1 MVAFGEVLAHELRPD
16 AERRQGAAQGSR
28 FRPLAV
34 VRELGRGLDD
44 AMGIAIAKP
53 AQPPFDFE
61 IVIVDG
67 RVVARGATLH
77 FAWEF
82 DEMGLGVEH
91 RLVLHGENFIEA
103 GIDGRQHHLVPAVPE
118 LAAVDG
124 DLAIEA
130 KHDQAIE
137 RVGLGI
143 GLGGDPAVD
152 DGQHIAG
159 VDPFQGRLD
168 ALRLLGLVVVD
179 LIGGGNV
186 DAIG

>member
-16 AERRQGAAQGSR
+16 AEHRQGAAQGSR

-130 KHDQAIE
+130 KH
-137 RVGLGI
+137 

-152 DGQHIAG
+152 NGQHIAG